1 MKHGAGSILRP
12 GQESYLERL
21 LPPREPLLRE
31 MEEQA
36 AREDI
41 PISDPEG
48 ARLLTILA
56 RAIGARRMLEVGTA
70 IGYVTLCLARA
81 APQARVVS
89 IDNDPQRLE
98 SARRYLERAAVADRV
113 ELLLGAALEVLPRLE
128 GPFDLVYVDAVK
140 TEYRRYLDL
149 ALPQLRVGG
158 LVVVD
163 NLLWGGAVAEPPALP
178 ATPAA
183 TEGGGGGEGESEEP
197 QAAALRAFNGYLMM
211 HPQLE
216 SLVIPLGD
224 GVGLATKTRALRSE
238 LGGPF

>member
-1 MKHGAGSILRP
+1 MKHGFGSILRP
-12 GQESYLERL
+12 EQEAYLGRL
-21 LPPREPLLRE
+21 LPPRDPLLRE

-41 PISDPEG
+41 PISDPEV
-48 ARLLTILA
+48 ARLLSILA
-56 RAIGARRMLEVGTA
+56 RATGARLMLEIGTA

-81 APQARVVS
+81 VPQARVVS
-89 IDNDPQRLE
+89 IDNDPRRLA
-98 SARRYLERAAVADRV
+98 SARAYLERAAVAGRV
-113 ELLLGAALEVLPRLE
+113 ELVEGAALEVLPRLE

-149 ALPQLRVGG
+149 VLPHLRVGG

-163 NLLWGGAVAEPPALP
+163 NLLWGGEVAEPPAV
-178 ATPAA
+178 AA
-183 TEGGGGGEGESEEP
+183 GEKEEP

-216 SLVIPLGD
+216 SVVIPLGD
-224 GVGLATKTRALRSE
+224 GVGLATKIKALRSE
-238 LGGPF
+238 MGGPF